1 VRGCCSVY
9 KLPSLEIIYA
19 SNLPVK
25 GVQVRHRFPGVLE
38 EGIIEKVEVVVIE
51 VEDY

>member
-1 VRGCCSVY
+1 MV
-9 KLPSLEIIYA
+9 YA

-25 GVQVRHRFPGVLE
+25 GVQVCHRYPGMLE
-38 EGIIEKVEVVVIE
+38 EGIIEKVEVIE